1 MQRTERNLWTAFIDE
16 AKANRMYLAYAQ
28 KAEQEGYPEIA
39 QLFREIAD
47 METEHALKHFQTLGE
62 VRSTV
67 DNLRRVVEDEGSEFD
82 AIYPRFISDA
92 EKEGRKDAVAS
103 FRHALDGEK
112 DHISRFQAALEQL
125 EKQTGRKAQEP
136 SVYLDHRL
144 RDEPPAGPHSEIHTE
159 KSRIASLSRIR
170 EVIFGMQD
178 GLLTTATLGA
188 AVAGAT
194 TSSHTVIVAG
204 LASAVGGTFSMAAGS
219 FLGSRAEQ
227 QVQQAE
233 LDIEAREI
241 QENPSEELAELI
253 EAYRHEGFPYDEAER
268 MAENVA
274 SSEETWLRTLAEKEL
289 GLSMETVPNP
299 SKDAAAM
306 GASYVVGA
314 FLPLLPFFLMT
325 GGIAVAISIGIAVA
339 SLFVM
344 GFVKG
349 KVVHRNPL
357 YSALEITLIGSI
369 VAAAGYFG
377 GKAFPA

>member
-28 KAEQEGYPEIA
+28 KAEEEGYPEIA
-39 QLFREIAD
+39 ELFRDVAE
-47 METEHALKHFQTLGE
+47 METDHALKHFQTMGE
-62 VRSTV
+62 VRSTI
-67 DNLRRVVEDEGSEFD
+67 DNLRRVIEDEGSEFE
-82 AIYPRFISDA
+82 AVYPRFISDA
-92 EKEGRKDAVAS
+92 QKEGRNDAIES
-103 FRHALDGEK
+103 FKNALDGEK
-112 DHISRFQAALEQL
+112 DHLARFQAALQQL
-125 EKQTGRKAQEP
+125 EKRTGAKAQDP
-136 SVYLDHRL
+136 SVYMDRRL
-144 RDEPPAGPHSEIHTE
+144 KEEPPSRPHSEIHTE

-241 QENPSEELAELI
+241 HDNPSEELAELI
-253 EAYRHEGFPYDEAER
+253 EAYRHEGFPYEEAER

-299 SKDAAAM
+299 GKDAAAM
-306 GASYVVGA
+306 GASFVIGA
-314 FLPLLPFFLMT
+314 FLPLIPFFFMT
-325 GGIAVAISIGIAVA
+325 GGSAVAVSIGIAVT

-344 GFVKG
+344 GFIKG
-349 KVVHRNPL
+349 KVVRRNPFH
-357 YSALEITLIGSI
+357 SALEITLIGSM
-369 VAAAGYFG
+369 VAAASYFV